1 MRPLPIANC
10 QSNTLHHTP
19 TSVLK
24 KRFNILLF
32 SLLLLVAGSLSVS
45 AQIVDAEGQYV
56 DTVFNDN
63 VDRTAEDFVIA
74 SLLVADPGT
83 VMYSVLGHACLRL
96 QCPDFGLDYCFSYES
111 EGVQNRVLDF
121 LAGKLMMG
129 LFAIP
134 VEEYCDIYR
143 KDGRGV
149 YEYRLNLP
157 VEIKQELW
165 RILDEKIAEGHRIP
179 YDYYHR
185 GCAITIVDFVKKALA
200 QTKIVYDN
208 SLYEY
213 KPTARELC
221 IENSQQAL
229 WVQFVALFLVG
240 NEADIPLVGEKQL
253 IIPTDLVEA
262 WQKATVNG
270 KQLLASEPTTLV
282 EGKPQVNDGWFTPMV
297 LAIILLV
304 LSIANLFWFRP
315 YFDWVML
322 TAQTLI
328 GCGMTYLISFSDL
341 CCTEWNWLIIPFNPL
356 PAIGWKWRK
365 YWALPYVGV
374 LAVWCVAM
382 TAITIWGHVLVDWSH
397 ILMVVSWM
405 IIVIKQYIQS
415 KNINKNKI

>member
-1 MRPLPIANC
+1 ML
-10 QSNTLHHTP
+10 
-19 TSVLK
+19 V
-24 KRFNILLF
+24 ILL
-32 SLLLLVAGSLSVS
+32 SLIGVHSAS
-45 AQIVDAEGQYV
+45 AQIVDAQGQYV

-83 VMYSVLGHACLRL
+83 VLYSVLGHACIRL
-96 QCPDFGLDYCFSYES
+96 QCPAFGLDYCFSYES
-111 EGVQNRVLDF
+111 ESVKNRVLDF

-149 YEYRLNLP
+149 YEYKLNLP

-165 RILDEKIAEGHRIP
+165 RVLDEHVEEGQKLP

-185 GCAITIVDFVKKALA
+185 GCAITIVDFVKEALA

-221 IENSQQAL
+221 IENSQLAL

-253 IIPTDLVEA
+253 IIPTDLVDA

-270 KQLLASEPTTLV
+270 KPLLASKPAILV
-282 EGKPQVNDGWFTPMV
+282 EGEPQVNDGWFTPMV

-304 LSIANLFWFRP
+304 LSIANLFWSRS
-315 YFDWVML
+315 YFDWVIL
-322 TAQTLI
+322 TAQTLV
-328 GCGMTYLISFSDL
+328 GCGMTYLIFFSDL

-365 YWALPYVGV
+365 YWALPYAGV

-397 ILMVVSWM
+397 IVMVVAFAM
-405 IIVIKQYIQS
+405 ILLKQSNFLSNLLNKCRINDNQYRNNS
-415 KNINKNKI
+415 KKHKV